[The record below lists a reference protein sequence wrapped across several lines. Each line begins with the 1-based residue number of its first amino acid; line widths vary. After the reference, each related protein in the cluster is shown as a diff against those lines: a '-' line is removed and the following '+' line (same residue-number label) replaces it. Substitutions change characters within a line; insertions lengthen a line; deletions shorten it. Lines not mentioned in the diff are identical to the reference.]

1 MKSEDWRCHS
11 EAAGRRIFPQPASKR
26 FFVAYAPQ
34 NDNIT
39 FFIKSGRGGT
49 RVSRRRL
56 AGSHIVTRATARV
69 APTTT
74 FRCFPCHSEAAGRRI
89 FWFLRNVQP
98 AAARIGGWCKRE
110 SSSRQGRC
118 KSINRSVERHGANI
132 DRAVIEI
139 PVSRVPAAALFRS
152 RKKAPFS
159 SISFVQEQKDMA
171 VGDISTIQ

>member
-1 MKSEDWRCHS
+1 MS
-11 EAAGRRIFPQPASKR
+11 Q
-26 FFVAYAPQ
+26 
-34 NDNIT
+34 
-39 FFIKSGRGGT
+39 
-49 RVSRRRL
+49 RRL

-74 FRCFPCHSEAAGRRI
+74 FRCFPCHSEAASRRI

-118 KSINRSVERHGANI
+118 KSIHRSVERHGANI

-159 SISFVQEQKDMA
+159 SISFCAGTKRYGRRRHINHSMNQDVRTPRHRR
-171 VGDISTIQ
+171 STG